1 MAERKIIYEP
11 HPVSPERKAEL
22 VKAGYRIV
30 DAVYAPQGHA
40 GPAAPAETAGSDL
53 VIAKG
58 AFGRL
63 YLKRGKEIHSGPF
76 NSQEEAEAALAKE
89 IAA

>member
-1 MAERKIIYEP
+1 MAEKRIIYEP

-30 DAVYAPQGHA
+30 DAIYAPA
-40 GPAAPAETAGSDL
+40 GEKSTAPVNADDDL
-53 VIAKG
+53 HIAKG

-63 YLKRGKEIHSGPF
+63 YLKRGAEIHSGPF
-76 NSQEEAEAALAKE
+76 ASQEDAEAALAKE
-89 IAA
+89 VGA